1 MRVLGARFGKCI
13 LSFYHIIIFTNMERR
28 KEQNVNDVVRLF
40 LAESGLETPLLQY
53 RAVQNWKDIVPAVVA
68 EQTYAMEIRGEV
80 LFVKVLSPSLATEL
94 QLQRSQLTA
103 KVNASVQ
110 AHIVSD
116 IRFVL

>member
-1 MRVLGARFGKCI
+1 MW
-13 LSFYHIIIFTNMERR
+13 STEPFYNFMNMERR
-28 KEQNVNDVVRLF
+28 KEQNINDVVRAF
-40 LAESGLETPLLQY
+40 LADSGLETPLLQY
-53 RAVQNWKDIVPAVVA
+53 RAVQNWKDIVPADVA